1 MTCWNRLAATS
12 LLWSLF
18 TILRDY
24 WLPIVGVM
32 MRTNLDYS
40 CFVFWNDEAKPT
52 IFLLARLASYL
63 FKLMWR
69 LPFFKSHGPPNKKP
83 MTRHEKPPFQLLVRG
98 AQETPKT
105 TWVFCWCSWLPSRG
119 QRWVPVAKDITQSN
133 SGLRRFELD
142 STEKPPFWSPAFVVS
157 CVSVSEGAVQVV
169 REGSNP

>member
-1 MTCWNRLAATS
+1 MTCWNRLTATS

-18 TILRDY
+18 TILLDY

-40 CFVFWNDEAKPT
+40 CSVFWNDEAKPT
-52 IFLLARLASYL
+52 IFLLTCLASYL

-105 TWVFCWCSWLPSRG
+105 TWVFAGALGCLPEVKGESLLLKTSHSRTQDSGGLSWIWL
-119 QRWVPVAKDITQSN
+119 KN
-133 SGLRRFELD
+133 L
-142 STEKPPFWSPAFVVS
+142 
-157 CVSVSEGAVQVV
+157 SEVQLL
-169 REGSNP
+169 